1 MATDHVG
8 IVFATFEKTEVY
20 AANLA
25 YFLEHGVLTP
35 PVVASHADLHF
46 VIVVN
51 GALTTETEAR
61 LHRGV
66 ETALASGIDV
76 RLIRRD
82 NSGFDF
88 AAYHVGIEALYARPD
103 VLPGLQY
110 VVCINASTRG
120 PFLPQYCYDAGLRW
134 VDLFTA
140 RLKART
146 HGHDLKL
153 VGPTINVLKRGGTI
167 QPHVQSY
174 AFAIARDALDHVRER
189 GIFGT
194 AYTSLHDVIENQ
206 EIGLSASILAAGW
219 NIGSFAREYAGID
232 FRPTHP
238 RHRALCG
245 FNGAADIY
253 AGDTVFPGG
262 RCFGRDCHPFELMF
276 VKSNR
281 GVAATDIH
289 VLCMP
294 LQEDMPRVSPVS
306 PLPPQPQPV

>member
-51 GALTTETEAR
+51 GALTPGTETLLLRSIEAAR
-61 LHRGV
+61 TTGV
-66 ETALASGIDV
+66 DV
-76 RLIRRD
+76 QLIRRD
-82 NSGFDF
+82 NTGFDF
-88 AAYHVGIEALYARPD
+88 AAYHVGIEALYARPE

-120 PFLPQYCYDAGLRW
+120 PFLPQYCYDAGTRW
-134 VDLFTA
+134 VDLFLA
-140 RLKART
+140 RLKAQKDG
-146 HGHDLKL
+146 GHDLKL
-153 VGPTINVLKRGGTI
+153 VGPTINVLKRCGTI

-174 AFAIARDALDHVRER
+174 AFAITRDALDHVRER

-194 AYTSLHDVIENQ
+194 EYTSLHGVIENQ
-206 EIGLSASILAAGW
+206 EIGLSACILAAGW
-219 NIGSFAREYAGID
+219 NIGCFVREYAGID

-238 RHRALCG
+238 RHATLCG
-245 FNGAADIY
+245 FNAAADIY
-253 AGDTVFPGG
+253 AGDIVFPGG

-281 GVAATDIH
+281 GVSANDIH
-289 VLCMP
+289 VLSMP
-294 LQEDMPRVSPVS
+294 AQEDMPRIIPASV
-306 PLPPQPQPV
+306 